1 MDANDIVSAVRG
13 RVQSILTE
21 GLRNYFNEARIAI
34 ESIEK
39 EESIKINERDKLWII
54 LKSLKDIPR
63 KMAVEL
69 IRNSSLDNDDRAF
82 LNVVCGDPELYVLIA
97 DKKTKEEVLG
107 DELLISDKTLAGY
120 KLSEHLPA
128 QEDTAEDIDRYF
140 LH

>member
-82 LNVVCGDPELYVLIA
+82 LNVVCGDPEVYVLSPT
-97 DKKTKEEVLG
+97 KTKQEEVYG
-107 DELLISDKTLAGY
+107 DELPAGSKRTIQNELIEWTREEVEITDK
-120 KLSEHLPA
+120 
-128 QEDTAEDIDRYF
+128 D
-140 LH
+140 